1 VLTESGYDY
10 ERLVKGCEKQLEQ
23 KMDPI
28 LNICDSGIRVDP
40 AELEK
45 TLTLLEEAIDP
56 DHREEVEV
64 LQNDTFLF
72 AEAGRIPVLVS
83 TRNDVAHQS
92 CKESGWPVFPFQ
104 RMWHDPAAMLLN
116 ELLSAYESVILKDD
130 KVFTARPN
138 LSQLFIPSFFGATGI
153 CSGSSLDDMPFIN
166 HVPPRDEIEKR
177 IEQGIDIE
185 SSFMMEKYRAII
197 EKWKEIIAPYPRLSR
212 WLHFALPDLQGPFN
226 LYFLLRGSDAYIDLI
241 DHPDLVDRLMKILTE
256 IIAQTVNSLSA
267 YLGETEKGYCW
278 NYGYPGLFRNID
290 DNATLI
296 SREQYL
302 RFVHPWNVQLMA
314 SCGGGIHHYCGDG
327 RQIAGDIM
335 SIPGVRG
342 LNFGNPEKQD
352 WDLVTRLSRE
362 TNTVLLWDRLIPS
375 ADLKKLPAQGLIVK
389 AIVPD
394 IETGRSYMNDLGRT
408 A

>member
-1 VLTESGYDY
+1 
-10 ERLVKGCEKQLEQ
+10 
-23 KMDPI
+23 MDNI
-28 LNICDSGIRVDP
+28 LHIYDSGIRVAP

-45 TLTLLEEAIDP
+45 YLTLLEEAIDP
-56 DHREEVEV
+56 DHREEVEA
-64 LQNDTFLF
+64 LQTNTFLF
-72 AEAGRIPVLVS
+72 AKASRIPVLVS
-83 TRNDVAHQS
+83 TRNDVAHQNF
-92 CKESGWPVFPFQ
+92 KESGWPVYPFQ
-104 RMWHDPAAMLLN
+104 RMWNDPAAMLLN
-116 ELLSAYESVILKDD
+116 ELLPAYESVILKDD

-153 CSGSSLDDMPFIN
+153 CSGNSLDDMPSIN
-166 HVPPRDEIEKR
+166 HVPPRDEIEKL
-177 IEQGIDIE
+177 IEQGVDIE

-226 LYFLLRGSDAYIDLI
+226 LYFLLRGSEAYIDVF
-241 DHPDLVDRLMKILTE
+241 DNPDLVDRLLKILTE
-256 IIAQTVNSLSA
+256 IIAQTVNSLSS
-267 YLGETEKGYCW
+267 YLGEKEKGYCW

-296 SREQYL
+296 SRDQYL

-327 RQIAGDIM
+327 RHIARDIM

-352 WDLVTRLSRE
+352 WDFITTLSRE

-375 ADLKKLPAQGLIVK
+375 PDLKIMPIQGLIVK

-394 IETGRSYMNDLGRT
+394 IATGRAYLKELGRKV
-408 A
+408 